1 MGAPHSLS
9 PRVIRLGMNLVEKLR
24 SMVSELETLSKDP
37 ADGLK
42 AHDHWQLAQ
51 RLMGRM
57 PVDQDE
63 LKRVCTERDLAG
75 FDALVTAL
83 ENPEAAKP
91 AAEAEPVSE
100 REMADAIKAFR
111 KRLQVMRL
119 SDESKL
125 GGRYTSGGRK
135 SGIDAIEPPREF
147 PRRVWKALAKAG
159 RLRDTGRGFYA
170 LPYEKPSDD

>member
-1 MGAPHSLS
+1 
-9 PRVIRLGMNLVEKLR
+9 MNLVEKLR
-24 SMVSELETLSKDP
+24 AMVGELEQLAQDP

-51 RLMGRM
+51 RLLGRM
-57 PVDQDE
+57 PVDQAE
-63 LKRVCTERDLAG
+63 VARICTERDLPG
-75 FDALVTAL
+75 LDAVITSL
-83 ENPEAAKP
+83 ESPPEAP
-91 AAEAEPVSE
+91 AGPAAEPVSE

-135 SGIDAIEPPREF
+135 SDIDAIEPPREF
-147 PRRVWKALAKAG
+147 PRRVWKALVKAG
-159 RLRDTGRGFYA
+159 QLRDTGRGFYA
-170 LPYEKPSDD
+170 LPYEKPTDD